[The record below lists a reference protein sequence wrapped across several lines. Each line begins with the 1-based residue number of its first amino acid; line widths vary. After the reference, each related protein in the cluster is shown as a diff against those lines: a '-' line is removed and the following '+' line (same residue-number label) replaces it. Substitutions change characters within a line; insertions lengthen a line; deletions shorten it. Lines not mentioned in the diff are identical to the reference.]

1 MEINI
6 PGTGTVNITNI
17 ILDYNGTIAVDGI
30 LIPGVQD
37 ILNELSGNLDIHIV
51 TADTFG
57 MAGSELADVKCRFAV
72 LGPENQSQAKLEYLM
87 ETGADRTACIGNGKN
102 DRFMLRESA
111 LGIAVI
117 QAEGAFTETVM
128 SSDIVCTD
136 IFSALD
142 FFRKPK
148 RLIATMRD

>member
-1 MEINI
+1 MEINV
-6 PGTGTVNITNI
+6 PGKGILEITGI
-17 ILDYNGTIAVDGI
+17 ILDYNGTIAVDGF

-37 ILNELSGNLDIHIV
+37 VLNELSKDIDIHIV

-57 MAGSELADVKCRFAV
+57 MARAELAGVRCSFKV
-72 LGPENQSQAKLEYLM
+72 LGLEKQSQAKLEYLM
-87 ETGADRTACIGNGKN
+87 ETGAGNTACIGNGRN
-102 DRFMLRESA
+102 DRLMLRESI

-128 SSDIVCTD
+128 SSDIICPD
-136 IFSALD
+136 IFSALE

>member
-6 PGTGTVNITNI
+6 PGTGTLNITGI
-17 ILDYNGTIAVDGI
+17 ILDYNGTIALDGI
-30 LIPGVQD
+30 LIPGVRE
-37 ILNELSGNLDIHIV
+37 ILNELAENIDIHIV

-57 MAGSELADVKCRFAV
+57 MAESELAGVRCSFIV
-72 LGPENQSQAKLEYLM
+72 LGIENQSQAKLKYLM
-87 ETGADRTACIGNGKN
+87 ETGADDTACIGNGKN
-102 DRFMLRESA
+102 DRLMLRESV

-128 SSDIVCTD
+128 ASDIICPD
-136 IFSALD
+136 IFSALE

-148 RLIATMRD
+148 RIIATMRD